1 MTAWGKLPKEV
12 VDELNRRYWQN
23 IGKFKQLLKGNMPQK
38 TIFPIVVPL
47 KPPTSGKVI
56 AQDTQSFQAFVKA
69 WQAFEGDYPNLNIQ
83 WQTKNLGF
91 LGEQKIPTKLI
102 INDLPKLT
110 EMLGQSATQRIS
122 SLQEKFQQLVQL
134 GKTTDVQKRIFN
146 NLISYLEMI
155 EPLSD
160 LQVIKLTKLLPQLK
174 VAMGKGN
181 YLRAI
186 NIEGIDTKFIENNLK
201 VIEILAESLYS
212 PTQQTIDNASIAEF
226 DLLNWLRC
234 EIKPKDW
241 LFVRPLCEQSK
252 TALANLPILKLS
264 SQTLLSYELPA
275 KNILVIENEMPCFML
290 PHLPNTIAVA
300 GGGKNL
306 TWLKAE
312 WLKAKKVG
320 YWGDIDSEGLAMLS
334 DARRKCPNI
343 QSIMMDKTTYDLYEG
358 SRGDEPIFT
367 KSVPEFLQKEETE
380 LFEFIAQQEINQ
392 RRLEQEFIAQDY
404 MIAELHKWLLTNI

>member
-69 WQAFEGDYPNLNIQ
+69 WQAFEGDYPNLKIQ

-181 YLRAI
+181 
-186 NIEGIDTKFIENNLK
+186 
-201 VIEILAESLYS
+201 
-212 PTQQTIDNASIAEF
+212 
-226 DLLNWLRC
+226 
-234 EIKPKDW
+234 
-241 LFVRPLCEQSK
+241 
-252 TALANLPILKLS
+252 
-264 SQTLLSYELPA
+264 
-275 KNILVIENEMPCFML
+275 
-290 PHLPNTIAVA
+290 
-300 GGGKNL
+300 
-306 TWLKAE
+306 
-312 WLKAKKVG
+312 
-320 YWGDIDSEGLAMLS
+320 
-334 DARRKCPNI
+334 
-343 QSIMMDKTTYDLYEG
+343 
-358 SRGDEPIFT
+358 
-367 KSVPEFLQKEETE
+367 
-380 LFEFIAQQEINQ
+380 
-392 RRLEQEFIAQDY
+392 
-404 MIAELHKWLLTNI
+404 